1 MNAIFDKKLFFF
13 LLILFTQ
20 VLFCS
25 TVFGLEAYPTKPITF
40 VVTSSPGGGT
50 DTMARLLAESM
61 SPVIGQPIVIE
72 NIAGAGGAIG
82 AGVVSRSKPDGY
94 KILFTTGGFIIAPFL
109 LPNSGYDPIK
119 QFEGIQQIVT
129 VPLVI
134 AVKSDSSINSLADLI
149 AASKRG
155 NSISFGSFG
164 VGTPSHIAGESI
176 NYFSGSNFT
185 HVPYGGSS
193 KVLPDLQS
201 GILSFGILD
210 ASYAVPMIHQG
221 VLRAIAVTGQKR
233 LSSLPHTP
241 TLVESGIPFDLVG
254 WYGAFA
260 PTGTPKYIIAK
271 LHDAFEKVLLK
282 GAIKERIK
290 ESGLGD
296 VDGAQTPSQWTKKY
310 QDEMRQ
316 WGELLKKLNIA
327 KDK

>member
-1 MNAIFDKKLFFF
+1 MLYLRLLFFVY
-13 LLILFTQ
+13 ILFCRAA
-20 VLFCS
+20 FS
-25 TVFGLEAYPTKPITF
+25 AEPYPTKPITF

-50 DTMARLLAESM
+50 DTMARLLAGSM
-61 SPVIGQPIVIE
+61 SPFIGQPIVIE
-72 NIAGAGGAIG
+72 NISGAGGAIG

-119 QFEGIQQIVT
+119 QFEGIQQIAT

-134 AVKSDSSINSLADLI
+134 AVKNDSSINSLADLI
-149 AASKRG
+149 AASKSG
-155 NSISFGSFG
+155 NPISFGSFG

-176 NYFSGSNFT
+176 NYFSGSKFT

-193 KVLPDLQS
+193 KVMPDLQS

-210 ASYAVPMIHQG
+210 ASYAVPMINQG

-233 LSSLPHTP
+233 LSSLPYTP
-241 TLVESGIPFDLVG
+241 TLVESGIPFNLVG
-254 WYGAFA
+254 WYGVFA

-271 LHDAFEKVLLK
+271 LHDAFENVLLK

-290 ESGLGD
+290 EFGLGD
-296 VDGAQTPSQWTKKY
+296 VDAAQTPSEWTKKY
-310 QDEMRQ
+310 QEDMRQ
-316 WGELLKKLNIA
+316 WDELLKKLNIA